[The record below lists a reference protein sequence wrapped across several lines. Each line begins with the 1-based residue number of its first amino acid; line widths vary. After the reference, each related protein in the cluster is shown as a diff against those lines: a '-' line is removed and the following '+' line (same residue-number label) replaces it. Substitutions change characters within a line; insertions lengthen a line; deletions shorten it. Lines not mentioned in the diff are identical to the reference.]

1 MKIAISTEST
11 CDLSK
16 ELIERYDV
24 KIVPY
29 KIQLGDR
36 SFFDGELSTPE
47 ILELAERNKE
57 LPKTSAV
64 NELEFTEHF
73 EKLRREYDGII
84 HISLSSKITAAT
96 ANATKIAKQFD
107 NVYVIDSLSLSS
119 GLGLL
124 VRQACILAE
133 SGVAIED
140 ICAKLEE
147 RKKYIQ
153 ASFVIERL
161 DYLYKGG
168 RCSSLAYFGANLLK
182 LRPRIVMRDGQMRSD
197 NKFRGPIERVVEKYC
212 QSVLEDFD
220 TPDLDCVFI
229 TYTTATEGMVA
240 AARTACENAG
250 FNNIYETHAGGTI
263 ASHCGGHTLG
273 ILYFNDGSK

>member
-1 MKIAISTEST
+1 MKIAISSEST
-11 CDLSK
+11 CDLTK
-16 ELIERYDV
+16 DLIEKYDV

-29 KIQLGDR
+29 KIQIGER
-36 SFFDGELSTPE
+36 SFYDGELSTPE
-47 ILELAERNKE
+47 IFELAERTKE

-64 NELEFTEHF
+64 NEHEFTEHF
-73 EKLRREYDGII
+73 TKLKQEYDGII
-84 HISLSSKITAAT
+84 HISLSSHITAAT
-96 ANATKIAKQFD
+96 ANASSVAKQFE
-107 NVYVIDSLSLSS
+107 NVHVIDSLSLST

-124 VRQACILAE
+124 VRYAGILVE
-133 SGVAIED
+133 SGADIEE

-147 RKKYIQ
+147 RKKHIQ

-168 RCSSLAYFGANLLK
+168 RCSSLAYFGANLLR
-182 LRPRIVMRDGQMRSD
+182 LRPRIVMKDGSMRSD
-197 NKFRGPIERVVEKYC
+197 SKFRGPIERVVEKYC
-212 QSVLEDFD
+212 KSVLEDFN

-229 TYTTATEGMVA
+229 TYTTATDEMVA

-250 FNNIYETHAGGTI
+250 FKNIYETHAGGTI

-273 ILYFNDGSK
+273 ILYFNDGNK